1 METSGF
7 LVFPQ
12 VVGHVTGHFVKERK
26 KDYRESPP
34 QAQKFDFG
42 FLKTSKSSEGST
54 TILEN
59 SQPEIPIS
67 QPEIFRE
74 KNRKKNTASNS
85 VGKIKHLSKIPIG
98 NFEEFLFI

>member
-74 KNRKKNTASNS
+74 NCEKNLCLNPKQ
-85 VGKIKHLSKIPIG
+85 H
-98 NFEEFLFI
+98 EEFRRITFIYAAL